1 MHRAVTLSIALL
13 ALLLLLGAGYLFQ
26 KQPKTA
32 AAWNEAQA
40 RTAYADERDG
50 TFLMHN
56 VRDWTYDES
65 GPVDTRWTEVAI
77 DPASVTRVW
86 FLLEPF
92 ADIKAIGHTFLT
104 FELEDGTFLS
114 FSVEALREEGE
125 EYSALKGL
133 FREYELSYQWGF
145 ERDFVTRRLYYLNH
159 PLHLYPLTLSKEE
172 GAALLRSLIAESN
185 ALKETPRFYN
195 TLTANCTNVLAK
207 IVNRHFPGTL
217 PYDLSWNLTGLSDGY
232 LMREGLIPLRGSAA
246 ETRDSSSLAPHKE
259 SLRDHLYDPAFSQT
273 LRTFLPE

>member
-1 MHRAVTLSIALL
+1 MNRYLKLA
-13 ALLLLLGAGYLFQ
+13 ALLLVLLAIAGIGYLLT
-26 KQPKTA
+26 KKPKVD
-32 AAWNEAQA
+32 AAWTEAQA
-40 RTAYADERDG
+40 KTAYAEEHDG
-50 TFLMHN
+50 AFTLYN

-65 GPVDTRWTEVAI
+65 GSVTTDWKKMSVDPDT
-77 DPASVTRVW
+77 VTRVW

-125 EYSALKGL
+125 EYSAVRGL
-133 FREYELSYQWGF
+133 FREYELSYQWGI
-145 ERDFVTRRLYYLNH
+145 ERDFVTRRLVYLNH
-159 PLHLYPLTLSKEE
+159 PLHLYPLTLSKED
-172 GAALLRSLIAESN
+172 GAALLRSLVAETN
-185 ALKETPRFYN
+185 ELKETPRFYN

-232 LMREGLIPLRGSAA
+232 LMDQGLIEVAGSP
-246 ETRDSSSLAPHKE
+246 ENTRAVHDLTQHKE
-259 SLRDHLYDPAFSQT
+259 VIREHLSSPDFSRT
-273 LRTFLPE
+273 LRTFLPH